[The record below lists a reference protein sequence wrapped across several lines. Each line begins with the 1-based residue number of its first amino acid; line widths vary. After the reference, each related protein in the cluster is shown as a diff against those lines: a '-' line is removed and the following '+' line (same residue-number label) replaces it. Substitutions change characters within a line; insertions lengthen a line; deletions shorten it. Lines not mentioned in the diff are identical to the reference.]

1 MDKFNSIKP
10 RIMFEGV
17 LDDMIEIPY
26 LTGAAFEKTI
36 DLAFALTEKQ
46 DGGRVETRFFMPI
59 RSENI
64 ATGNCETSLL
74 DARQVSFGELQFHHF
89 VGACRN

>member
-1 MDKFNSIKP
+1 MGYP
-10 RIMFEGV
+10 
-17 LDDMIEIPY
+17 MIEIPY
-26 LTGAAFEKTI
+26 LTGAANEKTI
-36 DLAFALTEKQ
+36 DLAFAQTKKQ

-74 DARQVSFGELQFHHF
+74 DARQVNFGELQFHHF